1 MTHYTDSERLGLV
14 VKAMSLVKPR
24 LRVSFS
30 GGRTSAYMAIWLKQ
44 NMADVF
50 DMRFVF
56 ANTGWEHPDTLRFV
70 NEVDQRY
77 GLGLAWVEAVPR
89 RGTGKSSGHR
99 VVTYETASRN
109 GEPFE
114 AVVAAYGLPNKTFQ
128 LCNRELKKNAM
139 KSYAESIGWKN
150 GSYSTAIGIR
160 ADETR
165 RVNPETAEEEKLIYP
180 LVSLIPTSK
189 DEVLAFFEDFDWDL
203 RIPEHEGN
211 CIACFKKSDKK
222 LLTLY
227 RENPANFDFPIK
239 LDQLYRNVGPNNV
252 PGPRRMYR
260 GHRSAPD
267 LVAEFAAAE
276 PGYKPP
282 THDGGC
288 SESCEVYETEEMA
301 A

>member
-1 MTHYTDSERLGLV
+1 MT
-14 VKAMSLVKPR
+14 VKPR

-30 GGRTSAYMAIWLKQ
+30 GGRTSAFMSIWLKQ
-44 NMADVF
+44 NMADVY

-70 NEVDQRY
+70 HEVDTRY
-77 GLGLAWVEAVPR
+77 GLGVVWVEAVPR
-89 RGTGKSSGHR
+89 RELGKSSGHR

-114 AVVAAYGLPNKTFQ
+114 AVVAAYGLPNMTFQ
-128 LCNRELKKNAM
+128 LCNRELKRNAM
-139 KSYAESIGWKN
+139 QSYAQSIGWEN
-150 GSYSTAIGIR
+150 RSYQTAIGIR

-165 RVNPETAEEEKLIYP
+165 RVNPKTVEAEKLIYP
-180 LVSLIPTSK
+180 LVSMIPTSK

-203 RIPEHEGN
+203 RIPEHQGN
-211 CIACFKKSDKK
+211 CIGCFKKSDKK

-227 RENPANFDFPIK
+227 REDPANFDFAIK

-260 GHRSAPD
+260 GFRSAPD
-267 LVAEFAAAE
+267 LVAEFAATDASYR
-276 PGYKPP
+276 PS

-288 SESCEVYETEEMA
+288 SEQCDLFETEDFA